1 MRASQKRTLSLTAV
15 LIAGFAA
22 LVLASGAS
30 AAEVAFYPFSEG
42 NDGAS
47 AIGVALHNAVDES
60 ALGGSAIRNS
70 GDTAAAT
77 FLDDVPGRYLYT
89 NNVWRADAIYSTNVF
104 RSIQTTWFTN
114 SWDAQINS
122 ATSIE
127 FADLGARLAALD
139 SWTVEFFFKFDA
151 VKMLRTGAPA
161 TYQYNVRFG
170 EDERIFTLLQSQP
183 DSLGRGYSVRAIYAS
198 TAGNA
203 SIARLDKGDGIVPGM
218 WHHMAVTYNGETRK
232 LKAIIDY
239 AHSGN
244 EKECAGDKA
253 STFEAFSLGNGI
265 TAARFAALR
274 VTDRVLSSRELLR
287 ASDIPPDDEALET
300 SFHWTFESNEVGE
313 SLGTVPNAALWR
325 ARYGAPATNQYAY
338 AVDGQIFRFSGD
350 GVVTPYTFAYDD
362 ESIGTL
368 TMDGYAS
375 NVTDR
380 IRDGLMLP
388 SGKMRPNTNCAFLVI
403 GPKNASSDYFGKG
416 PSFQMGDVDLL
427 TASDFTAEM
436 YWRPDVDGWRAVLG
450 EDPRARA
457 SVFGVKGAFNN
468 GVAGAVTTQYAWDLY
483 MDMKELSFV
492 LNVIVGPIDGA
503 YQQKSYAVPGMKTAY
518 QEKCNNEH
526 LQHYAVVYRVADAN
540 NSGSPTVRFFIDHEE
555 CEALTLPAP
564 IVDFPAFFKD
574 GMAFA
579 VGNNLNDHPMQGWFD
594 EIRYTTRALSPSEFL
609 VLQHRPIVGLSIV
622 LR

>member
-1 MRASQKRTLSLTAV
+1 MSPLRKF
-15 LIAGFAA
+15 AGMMATM

-47 AIGVALHNAVDES
+47 AIGVALHNAVDAS
-60 ALGGSAIRNS
+60 ALGGSAVRNS

-77 FLDDVPGRYLYT
+77 FLDDIPGRYLYT
-89 NNVWRADAIYSTNVF
+89 NNVWKADAIYSTNAF
-104 RSIQTTWFTN
+104 RSIQTSWETN
-114 SWDAQINS
+114 WNAQITS

-139 SWTVEFFFKFDA
+139 SWTVEFFFKFD
-151 VKMLRTGAPA
+151 VMRMTNKGAYQ

-170 EDERIFTLLQSQP
+170 EGERIFTLLQSQP
-183 DSLGRGYSVRAIYAS
+183 DSAGRGYSVRAIYAS

-203 SIARLDKGDGIVPGM
+203 SIARLDNGDGIVPGM
-218 WHHMAVTYNGETRK
+218 WHHMAVTYNGATRK

-239 AHSGN
+239 AHSGS
-244 EKECAGDKA
+244 ERECTGDKA

-274 VTDRVLSSRELLR
+274 VTDRVLSSKELLR
-287 ASDIPPDDEALET
+287 ASDIPPDDKALET
-300 SFHWTFESNEVGE
+300 SFHWTFESNATGA
-313 SLGTVPNAALWR
+313 SLGTVPNEALWR
-325 ARYGAPATNQYAY
+325 VRYGAPIANQYAY
-338 AVDGQIFRFSGD
+338 AVDGQVFRHSGD
-350 GVVTPYTFAYDD
+350 GVVTPYTFTYTD

-388 SGKMRPNTNCAFLVI
+388 SGKIRPNTNCAFLVV

-503 YQQKSYAVPGMKTAY
+503 YKQKSYAVPGMKAAY
-518 QEKCNNEH
+518 QEKCSNEH
-526 LQHYAVVYRVADAN
+526 LQHYAVVYRVADASTN
-540 NSGSPTVRFFIDHEE
+540 NCPTVRFYIDHEE
-555 CEALTLPAP
+555 CETLTLPAP

>member
-47 AIGVALHNAVDES
+47 AIGVVLHNAVDAS
-60 ALGGSAIRNS
+60 ALGGSAVRNNGS
-70 GDTAAAT
+70 TATAT

-89 NNVWRADAIYSTNVF
+89 NNVWRADAVYSTNVF

-127 FADLGARLAALD
+127 FADLGSRLAALD

-151 VKMLRTGAPA
+151 LKMLRTGGYA
-161 TYQYNVRFG
+161 TYQSNVRFG
-170 EDERIFTLLQSQP
+170 EDERISALLQSQP
-183 DSLGRGYSVRAIYAS
+183 DGNGRGYSVRAIYAGDP
-198 TAGNA
+198 ANA
-203 SIARLDKGDGIVPGM
+203 SIARVSSGDGIVPGM

-232 LKAIIDY
+232 IKAIIDY
-239 AHSGN
+239 THSGN
-244 EKECAGDKA
+244 EKECTGDK
-253 STFEAFSLGNGI
+253 STDLKAFSLGNGI

-274 VTDRVLSSRELLR
+274 VTDRVLSAKELLR
-287 ASDIPPDDEALET
+287 ASNIPPDDEALKT
-300 SFHWTFESNEVGE
+300 SFHWTFESNATGAP
-313 SLGTVPNAALWR
+313 LGTVPNEAPWR
-325 ARYGAPATNQYAY
+325 VRYGKPVTNQYAY
-338 AVDGQIFRFSGD
+338 AVDGQIFRHSGD
-350 GVVTPYTFAYDD
+350 GVVTPYTFTYTD

-368 TMDGYAS
+368 TLDGYAS

-380 IRDGLMLP
+380 IRDGLLLP
-388 SGKMRPNTNCAFLVI
+388 NWKIRPNANCAFLVV

-416 PSFQMGDVDLL
+416 PSFLMGDVDLL

-436 YWRPDVDGWRAVLG
+436 YWRPDIAGWRAVLG
-450 EDPRARA
+450 ADPRTRA
-457 SVFGVKGAFNN
+457 SIFGVKGGFKN
-468 GVAGAVTTQYAWDLY
+468 GVEGKITTQFAWDLY
-483 MDMKELSFV
+483 
-492 LNVIVGPIDGA
+492 LNMQALEFTFQVVIGPVDGA
-503 YQQKSYAVPGMKTAY
+503 YQQKAYGVPGMKTAY
-518 QEKCNNEH
+518 QEKCDNGH
-526 LQHYAVVYRVADAN
+526 LQHYAVVYRVADAGN
-540 NSGSPTVRFFIDHEE
+540 NGSPTVRFFIGHEE
-555 CEALTLPAP
+555 CETLTLPAP
-564 IVDFPAFFKD
+564 MVDFPACFND
-574 GMAFA
+574 SMAFA

-609 VLQHRPIVGLSIV
+609 VLQPRPAIRVII
-622 LR
+622 R

>member
-47 AIGVALHNAVDES
+47 AIGVALHNAVDAS
-60 ALGGSAIRNS
+60 ALGGSAVRNS

-77 FLDDVPGRYLYT
+77 FLDDIPGRYLYT
-89 NNVWRADAIYSTNVF
+89 NNVWRADAIYSTNAF
-104 RSIQTTWFTN
+104 RSIQTSWETN
-114 SWDAQINS
+114 WNAQITS

-139 SWTVEFFFKFDA
+139 SWTVEFFFKFD
-151 VKMLRTGAPA
+151 VMRMTNKGAYQ

-170 EDERIFTLLQSQP
+170 EDERIFALLQSQP

-198 TAGNA
+198 TAGKA

-239 AHSGN
+239 VHSGN
-244 EKECAGDKA
+244 ERECAGDKA

-325 ARYGAPATNQYAY
+325 ARYGAPVTNQYAY
-338 AVDGQIFRFSGD
+338 AVDGQVFRHSGD
-350 GVVTPYTFAYDD
+350 GVVTPYTFTYTD

-388 SGKMRPNTNCAFLVI
+388 SGKIRPNANCAFLVV

-503 YQQKSYAVPGMKTAY
+503 YQQKSYAVPGMKAAY
-518 QEKCNNEH
+518 QEKCSNEH
-526 LQHYAVVYRVADAN
+526 LQHYAVVYRVADASTN
-540 NSGSPTVRFFIDHEE
+540 NCPTVRFYIDHEE
-555 CEALTLPAP
+555 CETLTLPAP

>member
-1 MRASQKRTLSLTAV
+1 MSPLRKF
-15 LIAGFAA
+15 AGMMATM

-42 NDGAS
+42 NDGAN
-47 AIGVALHNAVDES
+47 AIGVTLHNAVDAS
-60 ALGGSAIRNS
+60 SLSGSAVRNS

-77 FLDDVPGRYLYT
+77 FLDDIPGRYLYT
-89 NNVWRADAIYSTNVF
+89 NNVWRADAIYSTNAF
-104 RSIQTTWFTN
+104 RSIQTSWETN
-114 SWDAQINS
+114 WNAQITS

-139 SWTVEFFFKFDA
+139 SWTVEFFFKFD
-151 VKMLRTGAPA
+151 VMRMTNKGAYQ

-170 EDERIFTLLQSQP
+170 EGERIFTLLQSQP
-183 DSLGRGYSVRAIYAS
+183 DSAGRGYSVRAIYAS

-313 SLGTVPNAALWR
+313 PLGTVPNSAIWR
-325 ARYGAPATNQYAY
+325 ARYGAPVTNQYAY
-338 AVDGQIFRFSGD
+338 AVDGQVFRHSGD
-350 GVVTPYTFAYDD
+350 GVVTPYTFTYTD

-388 SGKMRPNTNCAFLVI
+388 SGKIRPNANCAFLVV

-503 YQQKSYAVPGMKTAY
+503 YEQKSYAVPGMKAAY
-518 QEKCNNEH
+518 QEKCSNEH
-526 LQHYAVVYRVADAN
+526 LQHYAVVYRVADVSTN
-540 NSGSPTVRFFIDHEE
+540 NCPTVRFYIDHEE
-555 CEALTLPAP
+555 CETLTLPAP

>member
-1 MRASQKRTLSLTAV
+1 MKARWRFSA
-15 LIAGFAA
+15 FAA
-22 LVLASGAS
+22 AILGLASGAF
-30 AAEVAFYPFSEG
+30 AAEVAFYPFAEG
-42 NDGAS
+42 ADGAN
-47 AIGVALHNAVDES
+47 ALGIALHNAVDPS
-60 ALGGSAIRNS
+60 VLDGITVRNN
-70 GDTAAAT
+70 GDTATAT

-89 NNVWRADAIYSTNVF
+89 NNVWRADAVYSTNLF

-151 VKMLRTGAPA
+151 VKMLRTGAYA

-170 EDERIFTLLQSQP
+170 EGERIYASLQNQP
-183 DSLGRGYSVRAIYAS
+183 DSQGRGYSVRAFYAS

-239 AHSGN
+239 AHNGN
-244 EKECAGDKA
+244 ERECTGEKA

-274 VTDRVLSSRELLR
+274 VTDRVLSSKELLR
-287 ASDIPPDDEALET
+287 ASDIPPDDKALET
-300 SFHWTFESNEVGE
+300 SFHWTFESSATGA
-313 SLGTVPNAALWR
+313 SLGTVPNEALWR
-325 ARYGAPATNQYAY
+325 VRYGAPTANQYAY
-338 AVDGQIFRFSGD
+338 AVDGQVFRHSGD
-350 GVVTPYTFAYDD
+350 GIVTPYTFTYTD

-368 TMDGYAS
+368 TLDGYAS

-380 IRDGLMLP
+380 IRSGLLLP
-388 SGKMRPNTNCAFLVI
+388 NGDMRPNTNCAFLVV

-416 PSFQMGDVDLL
+416 PSFTMGDLDLL

-436 YWRPDVDGWRAVLG
+436 YWRPDFDGWRSVLG
-450 EDPRARA
+450 TDARTRA
-457 SVFGVKGAFNN
+457 SLFGVKGAFKT
-468 GVAGAVTTQYAWDLY
+468 GVPGSITVQYAWDLY
-483 MDMKELSFV
+483 LEMNTTNFLFQATH
-492 LNVIVGPIDGA
+492 GPVDGQ
-503 YQQKSYAVPGMKTAY
+503 YKQLPYAPLAGMKTAFL
-518 QEKCNNEH
+518 EKCDNAH
-526 LQHYAVVYRVADAN
+526 LQHYAVVYRVSDAAN
-540 NSGSPTVRFFIDHEE
+540 NDSPTVRLYIDHEE
-555 CEALTLPAP
+555 CAALTLPAP
-564 IVDFPAFFKD
+564 IVDFPACFKD

-579 VGNNLNDHPMQGWFD
+579 VGNGLNDHPMQGWFD
-594 EIRYTTRALSPSEFL
+594 EIRYTARALSPSDFL
-609 VLQHRPIVGLSIV
+609 VLKRYAPRGTIVI

>member
-1 MRASQKRTLSLTAV
+1 MSPLRKF
-15 LIAGFAA
+15 AGMMATM

-47 AIGVALHNAVDES
+47 AIGVALHNAVDAS
-60 ALGGSAIRNS
+60 ALGGSAVRNN
-70 GDTAAAT
+70 GDTATAT
-77 FLDDVPGRYLYT
+77 FLNDIPGRYLYT
-89 NNVWRADAIYSTNVF
+89 NSVWRADAIYSTNAF
-104 RSIQTTWFTN
+104 RSIQTSWETN
-114 SWDAQINS
+114 WNAQITS

-139 SWTVEFFFKFDA
+139 SWTVEFFFKFD
-151 VKMLRTGAPA
+151 VLRMTNKGGYQS
-161 TYQYNVRFG
+161 YQYNVRFG
-170 EDERIFTLLQSQP
+170 EDERIFVSLQNQP
-183 DSLGRGYSVRAIYAS
+183 DTEGRGHSVRAFHS
-198 TAGNA
+198 GVAGNA
-203 SIARLDKGDGIVPGM
+203 SIARLDKGDGVVPGM
-218 WHHMAVTYNGETRK
+218 WHHMAVTYNGGTRK
-232 LKAIIDY
+232 IKAIIDY
-239 AHSGN
+239 AHP
-244 EKECAGDKA
+244 GDERQCTNDTSSA
-253 STFEAFSLGNGI
+253 VLEAFSLGNGI

-274 VTDRVLSSRELLR
+274 VTDRVLSSKELLR
-287 ASDIPPDDEALET
+287 ASDIPPDDKALET
-300 SFHWTFESNEVGE
+300 SFHWTFESNATGA
-313 SLGTVPNAALWR
+313 SLGTVPNEALWR
-325 ARYGAPATNQYAY
+325 VRYGAPIANQYAY
-338 AVDGQIFRFSGD
+338 AVDGQIFRHSGD
-350 GVVTPYTFAYDD
+350 GVVTPTTFAYID

-368 TMDGYAS
+368 TLDGYAS

-380 IRDGLMLP
+380 IRDGLVLP
-388 SGKMRPNTNCAFLVI
+388 NGKIRSNANCAFLVV

-436 YWRPDVDGWRAVLG
+436 YWRPDINGWKTVLG
-450 EDPRARA
+450 EDPRTRA

-468 GVAGAVTTQYAWDLY
+468 GVSGAITTQYAWDLY
-483 MDMKELSFV
+483 IDMKALGFT

-564 IVDFPAFFKD
+564 IVDFPVCFKD

-609 VLQHRPIVGLSIV
+609 VLQHRPIVGIGIV

>member
-1 MRASQKRTLSLTAV
+1 MSPLRKF
-15 LIAGFAA
+15 AGMMATM

-47 AIGVALHNAVDES
+47 AIGVALHNAVDAS
-60 ALGGSAIRNS
+60 ALGGSAVRNS

-77 FLDDVPGRYLYT
+77 FLDDIPGRYLYT
-89 NNVWRADAIYSTNVF
+89 NNVWRADAIYSTNAF
-104 RSIQTTWFTN
+104 RSIQTSWETN
-114 SWDAQINS
+114 WNAQITS

-139 SWTVEFFFKFDA
+139 SWTVEFFFKFD
-151 VKMLRTGAPA
+151 VMRMTNKGGYQS
-161 TYQYNVRFG
+161 YQYNVRFG
-170 EDERIFTLLQSQP
+170 EDERIFVSLQNQP
-183 DSLGRGYSVRAIYAS
+183 DTEGRGHSVRAFHS
-198 TAGNA
+198 GVAGNA
-203 SIARLDKGDGIVPGM
+203 SIARLDKGDGVVPGM
-218 WHHMAVTYNGETRK
+218 WHHMAVTYNGGTRK
-232 LKAIIDY
+232 IKAIIDY
-239 AHSGN
+239 AHP
-244 EKECAGDKA
+244 GDERQCTNDTSSA
-253 STFEAFSLGNGI
+253 VLEAFSLGNGI
-265 TAARFAALR
+265 TGARFAALR

-287 ASDIPPDDEALET
+287 ALDIPPDDESLET
-300 SFHWTFESNEVGE
+300 SFHWTFESNEPGAP
-313 SLGTVPNAALWR
+313 LGTVPNAALWR
-325 ARYGAPATNQYAY
+325 ARYGAPVTNQYAY
-338 AVDGQIFRFSGD
+338 AVDGQIFRHSGD
-350 GVVTPYTFAYDD
+350 GVVTPYTFAYED

-380 IRDGLMLP
+380 IRDGLVLP
-388 SGKMRPNTNCAFLVI
+388 NGKIRPNANCAFLVV

-436 YWRPDVDGWRAVLG
+436 YWRPDINGWKTVLG
-450 EDPRARA
+450 EDPRTRA

-468 GVAGAVTTQYAWDLY
+468 GVSGAITTQYAWDLY
-483 MDMKELSFV
+483 MDMKALSFV

-526 LQHYAVVYRVADAN
+526 LQHYAVVYRVADAST
-540 NSGSPTVRFFIDHEE
+540 NSSPTVRFYIDHEE
-555 CEALTLPAP
+555 CETLTLPAP
-564 IVDFPAFFKD
+564 IVDFPACFKD

>member
-1 MRASQKRTLSLTAV
+1 MMATM
-15 LIAGFAA
+15 

-47 AIGVALHNAVDES
+47 AIGVALHNAVDAS
-60 ALGGSAIRNS
+60 ALGGSAVRNN
-70 GDTAAAT
+70 GDTATAT
-77 FLDDVPGRYLYT
+77 FLYDVPGRYLYT
-89 NNVWRADAIYSTNVF
+89 NNVWRADAVYSTTVF
-104 RSIQTTWFTN
+104 RSIQTSWETN
-114 SWDAQINS
+114 WNAQITS

-139 SWTVEFFFKFDA
+139 SWTVEFFFKFD
-151 VKMLRTGAPA
+151 VVRMTNKGAYQ

-170 EDERIFTLLQSQP
+170 EGERIFTLLQSQP
-183 DSLGRGYSVRAIYAS
+183 DSAGRGYSVRAIYAS

-239 AHSGN
+239 AHNGN
-244 EKECAGDKA
+244 EKACTGDKA

-274 VTDRVLSSRELLR
+274 VTDRVLSSKELLR

-325 ARYGAPATNQYAY
+325 ARYGAPVMNQYAY
-338 AVDGQIFRFSGD
+338 AVDGQIFRSSGD
-350 GVVTPYTFAYDD
+350 GVVKPTTFTYTD

-368 TMDGYAS
+368 TMDGWAS

-380 IRDGLMLP
+380 IRDGLVLP
-388 SGKMRPNTNCAFLVI
+388 NGKMRPNTNCAFLVV

-436 YWRPDVDGWRAVLG
+436 YWRPDMDGWKAVLG
-450 EDPRARA
+450 TDPRTRA
-457 SVFGVKGAFNN
+457 SVFGVSGAFKN
-468 GVAGAVTTQYAWDLY
+468 GVAGSVSTQYAWDLY
-483 MDMKELSFV
+483 MDMKESSFV

-503 YQQKSYAVPGMKTAY
+503 YKQKSYAVPGMKTAY

-526 LQHYAVVYRVADAN
+526 LQHYAVVYRVADADN
-540 NSGSPTVRFFIDHEE
+540 NGSPTVCFFIDHEE
-555 CEALTLPAP
+555 CETLTLPAP
-564 IVDFPAFFKD
+564 IVDFPACFKD

-622 LR
+622 VR